1 MCAHFS
7 GRGMEGGRGT
17 TWANFEE
24 SAQKS
29 GVYLMFV
36 LCLTWCICSSTFVF
50 CSVCTC
56 TYRGHDLT
64 LNYAHHNSYLIITV
78 VPYHPYNWTIESL

>member
-7 GRGMEGGRGT
+7 GRGMEGGRGS

-36 LCLTWCICSSTFVF
+36 LCLLWCICSTIPLF
-50 CSVCTC
+50 CMYMYLGVM
-56 TYRGHDLT
+56 T
-64 LNYAHHNSYLIITV
+64 LFSKLCPSPKYFLVS
-78 VPYHPYNWTIESL
+78 